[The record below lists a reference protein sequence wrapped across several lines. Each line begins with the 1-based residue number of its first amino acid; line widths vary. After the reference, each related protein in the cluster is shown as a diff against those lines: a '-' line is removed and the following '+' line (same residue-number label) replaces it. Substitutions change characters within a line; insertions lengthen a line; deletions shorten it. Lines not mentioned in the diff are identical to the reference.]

1 MKKIDDI
8 EKNNRTLLDQQKAL
22 QKEIKKTNKKAF
34 VYTCIHLLYHLLCSY
49 SLYFFQRSV

>member
-22 QKEIKKTNKKAF
+22 QKEIKETTKKAK
-34 VYTCIHLLYHLLCSY
+34 L
-49 SLYFFQRSV
+49 

>member
-22 QKEIKKTNKKAF
+22 QKEIKETTISKDMKLKLKNLTNENA
-34 VYTCIHLLYHLLCSY
+34 YHNE
-49 SLYFFQRSV
+49 